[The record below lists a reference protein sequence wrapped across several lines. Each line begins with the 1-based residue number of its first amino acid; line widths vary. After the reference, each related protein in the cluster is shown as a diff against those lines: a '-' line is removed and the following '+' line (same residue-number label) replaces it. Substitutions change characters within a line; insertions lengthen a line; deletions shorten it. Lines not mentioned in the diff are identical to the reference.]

1 MSIINDPNLVNLSLH
16 RNTRN
21 TRKGI
26 MAHACMETV
35 RPSAVALDKIR
46 QSRESLDGIFHSGKL
61 FDIAARLRDVCYGID
76 SANAEEDAENA

>member
-1 MSIINDPNLVNLSLH
+1 MSILNDPNLVNLSLH

-26 MAHACMETV
+26 MAHACMENV
-35 RPSAVALDKIR
+35 RPSADALNKIR
-46 QSRESLDGIFHSGKL
+46 QSRESLDSIFYGGKL
-61 FDIAARLRDVCYGID
+61 LDIAAKLRDVCYGID